1 MALPDST
8 ETPRTLALRKI
19 VEETGPEQMLG
30 WAKPTDEDYA
40 LFGKITHIY
49 SACDFILR
57 YMAET
62 MDKQGMFKEPWA
74 GKTQK
79 LTMAQVAEA
88 IQSSPIW
95 TGPNKFALE
104 EIENYRRMRNLVA
117 HFIVRRFPENDAY
130 VFMTKSAIDYRRV
143 YGQLPVG
150 IDAMLYGV
158 LDAEQLRGLVPV
170 LDGLLKWAAQV
181 LRDLSRPISPTAG

>member
-19 VEETGPEQMLG
+19 VEQTDPEQMLG
-30 WAKPTDEDYA
+30 WAKPTNEDYA

-49 SACDFILR
+49 SAFDFILR
-57 YMAET
+57 YLAET
-62 MDKQGMFKEPWA
+62 MDKQGMLKEPWA

-79 LTMAQVAEA
+79 LTMAQIADA

-95 TGPNKFALE
+95 IGSNKFALQ

-117 HFIVRRFPENDAY
+117 HFVVRRFPKDDAY
-130 VFMTKSAIDYRRV
+130 VFMTKSAIDFRKV
-143 YGQLPVG
+143 YGELPKG
-150 IDAMLYGV
+150 IDTMLFGV
-158 LDAEQLRGLVPV
+158 LDAEQLRGLVSV
-170 LDGLLKWAAQV
+170 LEGLLKWAAQV
-181 LRDLSRPISPTAG
+181 LRDLSQPVSHTAG

>member
-79 LTMAQVAEA
+79 LTDG
-88 IQSSPIW
+88 S
-95 TGPNKFALE
+95 G
-104 EIENYRRMRNLVA
+104 RRSDTVIPHLDR
-117 HFIVRRFPENDAY
+117 PE
-130 VFMTKSAIDYRRV
+130 
-143 YGQLPVG
+143 
-150 IDAMLYGV
+150 
-158 LDAEQLRGLVPV
+158 
-170 LDGLLKWAAQV
+170 
-181 LRDLSRPISPTAG
+181 

>member
-1 MALPDST
+1 
-8 ETPRTLALRKI
+8 
-19 VEETGPEQMLG
+19 
-30 WAKPTDEDYA
+30 
-40 LFGKITHIY
+40 
-49 SACDFILR
+49 
-57 YMAET
+57 
-62 MDKQGMFKEPWA
+62 
-74 GKTQK
+74 
-79 LTMAQVAEA
+79 
-88 IQSSPIW
+88 
-95 TGPNKFALE
+95 
-104 EIENYRRMRNLVA
+104 MRNLVA
-117 HFIVRRFPENDAY
+117 HFIVRRFPEDDAY

>member
-8 ETPRTLALRKI
+8 ETPRTLALRRI
-19 VEETGPEQMLG
+19 IEETGPEQMLG
-30 WAKPTDEDYA
+30 WDKPTADDYA

-49 SACDFILR
+49 SAFDFILR
-57 YMAET
+57 YIAET

-95 TGPNKFALE
+95 IGSNKLALE
-104 EIENYRRMRNLVA
+104 EIEKYRRMRNLVA
-117 HFIVRRFPENDAY
+117 HFVVRRFPEDDAY
-130 VFMTKSAIDYRRV
+130 VFMTKSAIDFRRV
-143 YGQLPVG
+143 YGELPDG
-150 IDAMLYGV
+150 IDTMLFGV
-158 LDAEQLRGLVPV
+158 LNAEQLRGLVPV
-170 LDGLLKWAAQV
+170 LDGLLKWAAQA
-181 LRDLSRPISPTAG
+181 LADLSRPISRAAG

>member
-1 MALPDST
+1 MALPDSS
-8 ETPRTLALRKI
+8 ETPRTLALRKK
-19 VEETGPEQMLG
+19 VEETGAERMLG
-30 WAKPTDEDYA
+30 WPKPTDEDFA
-40 LFGKITHIY
+40 LFGKVTHIY
-49 SACDFILR
+49 SAFDFVLR

-62 MDKQGMFKEPWA
+62 MDKQGMFGAQWG

-95 TGPNKFALE
+95 SGANRGALE
-104 EIENYRRMRNLVA
+104 EIERHRRIRNLVA
-117 HFIVRRFPENDAY
+117 HFVVRRFPDDDAY

-143 YGQLPVG
+143 YGELPEG

-158 LDAEQLRGLVPV
+158 LDAEQLRGVVPV
-170 LDGLLKWAAQV
+170 LEGLLKWSAQV
-181 LRDLSRPISPTAG
+181 LKDLSQPLPPP